1 MNELAEV
8 REEWRDDTPIGRVA
22 GEIDASNATM
32 IGIRLRALV
41 ANHAFGLVVDL
52 TATTYIDSAG
62 INCRSCSA
70 TSCAHAS
77 SSCAWSSARRRRS
90 PACSPSRGSTAPT
103 SCAPRSTTRWPDRK
117 LAGNPHN
124 RGGLNAVLFSRE
136 APPRPA

>member
-8 REEWRDDTPIGRVA
+8 HEDWRDDTPIGHVA

-62 INCRSCSA
+62 INMLFVLGDELRARQQQLRLVVGPETPIARMLSVTGLDRTYAVRA
-70 TSCAHAS
+70 TIDDAL
-77 SSCAWSSARRRRS
+77 
-90 PACSPSRGSTAPT
+90 G
-103 SCAPRSTTRWPDRK
+103 
-117 LAGNPHN
+117 
-124 RGGLNAVLFSRE
+124 
-136 APPRPA
+136 